1 MNVNVKKIDFLKT
14 IIWFTIIHFIVY
26 YIVNAMIPDEIEIW
40 LTGLV
45 LLFIFSVVF
54 YFFDFENPIF
64 NIILKSAIAF
74 SVNMILV
81 DFTQLLEALGIIT
94 VL

>member
-1 MNVNVKKIDFLKT
+1 
-14 IIWFTIIHFIVY
+14 
-26 YIVNAMIPDEIEIW
+26 MIPDAIAIW
-40 LTGLV
+40 LTGLI
-45 LLFIFSVVF
+45 LLIIFSMIF
-54 YFFDFENPIF
+54 YFIDFENPIF

-81 DFTQLLEALGIIT
+81 DFTQLLEALQIIR